1 MKTKTVLTHIGPG
14 SLRSQAEV
22 PGTVTACTLCNLGES
37 AEQPVGGRDSWSW
50 CWALRHSPGGGS
62 EDTIRRAS
70 ARVRKWESLTVRTRS
85 VPGGHGQCQGTRSVL
100 GGYGQCQGD
109 TVSARGTQSVQG
121 GHGQCRGD
129 TVSARGHGQC
139 WGDTVSARGTWSV
152 QGGHDQC
159 QGIWSVTRGTQ
170 SVSGDSGRG
179 APEAQ
184 MQQSRGQGAEEGS
197 TSPSPAALRSH
208 LCPKAHGYPVYS
220 GSTSC

>member
-100 GGYGQCQGD
+100 GG
-109 TVSARGTQSVQG
+109 
-121 GHGQCRGD
+121 HGQCPGD
-129 TVSARGHGQC
+129 MVSAGGTRSVPGDMVSDERNTVSVRRLG
-139 WGDTVSARGTWSV
+139 
-152 QGGHDQC
+152 
-159 QGIWSVTRGTQ
+159 
-170 SVSGDSGRG
+170 
-179 APEAQ
+179 
-184 MQQSRGQGAEEGS
+184 EGS
-197 TSPSPAALRSH
+197 PRSPDAAEQ
-208 LCPKAHGYPVYS
+208 GS
-220 GSTSC
+220 GC

>member
-62 EDTIRRAS
+62 EDTIRRAC

-121 GHGQCRGD
+121 GH
-129 TVSARGHGQC
+129 
-139 WGDTVSARGTWSV
+139 
-152 QGGHDQC
+152 DQC

-184 MQQSRGQGAEEGS
+184 MQQSSAII
-197 TSPSPAALRSH
+197 
-208 LCPKAHGYPVYS
+208 
-220 GSTSC
+220 

>member
-62 EDTIRRAS
+62 EDTIRRAC

-85 VPGGHGQCQGTRSVL
+85 VP
-100 GGYGQCQGD
+100 
-109 TVSARGTQSVQG
+109 
-121 GHGQCRGD
+121 
-129 TVSARGHGQC
+129 
-139 WGDTVSARGTWSV
+139 
-152 QGGHDQC
+152 GGHDQC